1 MTTLTQVSETQADKT
16 TTINEI
22 AEALSM
28 AGLFG
33 IRRDATTGLTF
44 GYYGGEIWVNG
55 VLTTIANGTTLL
67 AASSTNYV
75 EATTA
80 GVVSD
85 NATGFTAGQ
94 IPLFTVTTNASGITA
109 ITDHR
114 ITNLPMWGNLVK
126 SIAGGAGDT
135 TLTAAEARADAIR
148 LTGAITGNRTV
159 TLPATPWA
167 KVFYNDTSGAFT
179 VTVKTSSVGSP
190 IPATFAITQGKTAVL
205 WSDGEHVHSA
215 TTDTAAFG
223 LGTMATQNANNV
235 AITGGAIDGTPIGV
249 TTRGA
254 VNATTLNANGA
265 VTLGD
270 NAADTLLVTTNAMVV
285 TAAGEVTMPLQPAFA
300 AYLSAAVNNVTGTS
314 TAYQLVPDTEIFDLG
329 SDYNATTGVFT
340 APIAGRYRF
349 SAKATFTDLSS
360 ATTYVVISLI
370 SSNRTWRHED
380 AITPNASA
388 LQASR
393 SISALVDMDAGDTI
407 FVSVRVYGMAGDTAD
422 ISGSGTADTFFTGEL
437 VC

>member
-1 MTTLTQVSETQADKT
+1 MPTLTQVSESQADKT

-44 GYYGGEIWVNG
+44 AYYGGEIWVNG
-55 VLTTIANGTTLL
+55 VLTTIANGTTAL
-67 AASSTNYV
+67 AAASTNYV

-85 NATGFTAGQ
+85 NATGFSAGQ

-135 TLTAAEARADAIR
+135 TLTAAEARADSIR

-159 TLPATPWA
+159 TMPAVPWA

-190 IPATFAITQGKTAVL
+190 IPATVAITQGKTAVL

-215 TTDTAAFG
+215 TTDKAAFG
-223 LGTMATQNANNV
+223 LGTMSTQNANAV
-235 AITGGAIDGTPIGV
+235 AITGGAINGTPAGETTPAAGAFTTLSATALVDISGAAAGQIKFPAAQNASSDANTLDDYEEGTFTATLSFGGASTGITYDSRVTRYVKIGKCV
-249 TTRGA
+249 HYFIRMQLSSKGTSTGA
-254 VNATTLNANGA
+254 AQISGMPFTFVNVSSAYQGAPAGMSGTYNSMAQPPQFQGTANATTL
-265 VTLGD
+265 D
-270 NAADTLLVTTNAMVV
+270 I
-285 TAAGEVTMPLQPAFA
+285 
-300 AYLSAAVNNVTGTS
+300 
-314 TAYQLVPDTEIFDLG
+314 YQ
-329 SDYNATTGVFT
+329 FT
-340 APIAGRYRF
+340 ASSYLVVDDTNFNNTSFF
-349 SAKATFTDLSS
+349 SLNNWYEA
-360 ATTYVVISLI
+360 
-370 SSNRTWRHED
+370 E
-380 AITPNASA
+380 
-388 LQASR
+388 Q
-393 SISALVDMDAGDTI
+393 
-407 FVSVRVYGMAGDTAD
+407 
-422 ISGSGTADTFFTGEL
+422 
-437 VC
+437 

>member
-1 MTTLTQVSETQADKT
+1 MPTLTQVSESQADKT

-55 VLTTIANGTTLL
+55 VLTTIANGTTAL

-94 IPLFTVTTNASGITA
+94 IPLFTVTTDGSGITA

-135 TLTAAEARADAIR
+135 TLTAAEARADSIR

-159 TLPATPWA
+159 TLPAVPWA

-223 LGTMATQNANNV
+223 LGTMSTQNANAV
-235 AITGGAIDGTPIGV
+235 AITGGTIDGTPIGG
-249 TTRGA
+249 TTK
-254 VNATTLNANGA
+254 
-265 VTLGD
+265 
-270 NAADTLLVTTNAMVV
+270 
-285 TAAGEVTMPLQPAFA
+285 
-300 AYLSAAVNNVTGTS
+300 AAVGGTTGTFTGALSGDSAVGNMIATQANQETGTS
-314 TAYQLVPDTEIFDLG
+314 TSTLVTPGRQQYHPSACKAWLKAG
-329 SDYNATTGVFT
+329 TTGNILASYNVTSVTDTGVGLLT
-340 APIAGRYRF
+340 ATWDIDF
-349 SAKATFTDLSS
+349 SS
-360 ATTYVVISLI
+360 ANNVPQAMADSGNQYFINVNGPATGTCAFICWRSNDAVLQDPTSWLI
-370 SSNRTWRHED
+370 S
-380 AITPNASA
+380 AY
-388 LQASR
+388 
-393 SISALVDMDAGDTI
+393 GDQ
-407 FVSVRVYGMAGDTAD
+407 
-422 ISGSGTADTFFTGEL
+422 
-437 VC
+437 

>member
-1 MTTLTQVSETQADKT
+1 
-16 TTINEI
+16 
-22 AEALSM
+22 M

-55 VLTTIANGTTLL
+55 VLTTIANGTTAL

-85 NATGFTAGQ
+85 NATGFSAGQ

-135 TLTAAEARADAIR
+135 TLTAAEARADSIR

-159 TLPATPWA
+159 TLPAVPWA

-223 LGTMATQNANNV
+223 LGTMATQNANAV
-235 AITGGAIDGTPIGV
+235 AITGGAIDGTVIGG
-249 TTRGA
+249 TTRAAGSF
-254 VNATTLNANGA
+254 TTINGNGA
-265 VTLGD
+265 ITLGD

-285 TAAGEVTMPLQPAFA
+285 TAAGEVTMPLQPVFLAQ
-300 AYLSAAVNNVTGTS
+300 LGAVATDVTGDATD
-314 TAYQLVPDTEIFDLG
+314 YQVIPNTEIKDQG
-329 SDYNATTGVFT
+329 GDYNNGTGVFT
-340 APIAGRYRF
+340 AAVTGTHILF
-349 SAKATFTDLSS
+349 IQTELSGL
-360 ATTYVVISLI
+360 AAAHTLGTIYINT
-370 SSNRTWRHED
+370 SNRAYALLECNFAAVRTSSD
-380 AITPNASA
+380 GLQYGGAIIA
-388 LQASR
+388 
-393 SISALVDMDAGDTI
+393 DMDAGDTATLQ
-407 FVSVRVYGMAGDTAD
+407 VQVRNGTKTVD
-422 ISGSGTADTFFTGEL
+422 IISTSTKFGGVL